1 MCLDSFGNRI
11 TTGICEIVL
20 EPGCYVFRV
29 DGAFNPDIDEI
40 TWEFCGAQGGS
51 KTQLNFCVDS
61 NMQCRA
67 KNIKT
72 AEEICATMGSDL
84 SSTTVTLAG
93 TFHLGG
99 LNVADISDT
108 DSTAI
113 RNALIKEFNDA
124 SDSPNGKG
132 SVEIQKLSWAA
143 SSDSKTFGI
152 SSNDLYAYQRRLD
165 DNNYV
170 TTVSFEVKLLAE
182 RFGVKNIDES
192 GLNNLHTHMNNYL
205 SRSMSVGVFGT
216 KLAHA
221 ARSVYSKNLESVTF
235 TRLGTLKVAHKNIIK
250 NEISVLSTVLVLWSV
265 VIAVAFSYMTYK
277 SMRKASV
284 SDIDYS
290 YDSVIEESQHVPIG
304 SDDTSTVNH

>member
-11 TTGICEIVL
+11 TTGVCDIVL

-67 KNIKT
+67 KSIKT
-72 AEEICATMGSDL
+72 AEEICATVGSDL

-99 LNVADISDT
+99 LNVADISET
-108 DSTAI
+108 ESKAI
-113 RNALIKEFNDA
+113 HNALIQEFNDA

-132 SVEIQKLSWAA
+132 AVEIQKLSWIAA
-143 SSDSKTFGI
+143 AADSKAFGI
-152 SSNDLYAYQRRLD
+152 TSNDLYAYQRRLD
-165 DNNYV
+165 DNNNHI

-192 GLNNLHTHMNNYL
+192 GLNHLHTHMNNYL

-221 ARSVYSKNLESVTF
+221 ARSVYSKNLESVDF
-235 TRLGTLKVAHKNIIK
+235 IRLGTLKVANKDIIK
-250 NEISVLSTVLVLWSV
+250 NEISILSTMLILWSV

-277 SMRKASV
+277 SMRKESV

-290 YDSVIEESQHVPIG
+290 YDTLIEES
-304 SDDTSTVNH
+304 